1 MPWYS
6 AKYTF
11 EYDRTRTALGQ
22 QGFATAFA
30 SLGVSLSK
38 AMGTAGF
45 EASGAASLDQLR
57 AFLSTPRPGDPP
69 SASEATRLL
78 DAVGAT
84 PALSAS
90 ERQRAAAVKMLRHT
104 YLVRQRGGQSTWML
118 SLPDDFTQWPEAALG
133 AATADAAK
141 DLLGSSNEHFS
152 GVDLQNLSDGMQD
165 ALRWCQKAMF
175 VLGQLQGSG
184 QGKADAMA
192 LVRRWFAE
200 PATTDTEAA
209 AAGATLLRGFK
220 TIAGALNRNQVILTD
235 FVPLRGAAP
244 GSDEEGY
251 LDSEAFVFALSGRER
266 LDVVYIERD
275 FFRPGGTVAGK
286 GNWSRILVHEM
297 SHLVVGTADVPAG
310 ADSRYAWY
318 GIAPNPNFTAAEA
331 LTNADNWAFF
341 AADCAGALSPGER
354 TAALRVR

>member
-6 AKYTF
+6 EKYTI
-11 EYDRTRTALGQ
+11 EYDRAKTALTQ
-22 QGFATAFA
+22 QGFAAGFA
-30 SLGVSLSK
+30 PLGTELGK
-38 AMGTAGF
+38 AMGAAGF
-45 EASGAASLDQLR
+45 EASGAAAFDQLR
-57 AFLSTPRPGDPP
+57 AFLATPKPGDPA

-78 DAVGAT
+78 DAVGAS
-84 PALSAS
+84 PALTTG

-118 SLPDDFTQWPEAALG
+118 SLPDDFTQWPETALAG
-133 AATADAAK
+133 VTADAAK
-141 DLLGSSNEHFS
+141 TLLGSSNEHFS
-152 GVDLQNLSDGMQD
+152 GVDLKNLSDGMQD

-175 VLGQLQGSG
+175 VLGQLQGAG
-184 QGKADAMA
+184 QGKADAVT
-192 LVRRWFAE
+192 LVRRWFGE
-200 PATTDTEAA
+200 PVTSDADIA
-209 AAGATLLRGFK
+209 AAGATLLQGFK
-220 TIAGALNRNQVILTD
+220 SICGALNRNQVILTD

-251 LDSEAFVFALSGRER
+251 LDSEAFVFAHPRRER

-297 SHLVVGTADVPAG
+297 SHLVVGTADVEAG
-310 ADSRYAWY
+310 ADARYAWY

-341 AADCAGALSPGER
+341 AADCAGALSSGER

>member
-1 MPWYS
+1 MAWYS
-6 AKYTF
+6 AKYTP
-11 EYDRTRTALGQ
+11 EYDRTRAALGQ
-22 QGFATAFA
+22 TGFAARFA
-30 SLGVSLSK
+30 RLGAAVAQ

-45 EASGAASLDQLR
+45 DGSGAASLDELR
-57 AFLSTPRPGDPP
+57 AFLNSPQPGDPP

-118 SLPDDFTQWPEAALG
+118 SLPDDFQQWPEAALAG
-133 AATADAAK
+133 ATPDAAK
-141 DLLGSSNEHFS
+141 ALLGSNNEHFS
-152 GVDLQNLSDGMQD
+152 GVDLKNLSDGMQD

-175 VLGQLQGSG
+175 VLGQLQGAG
-184 QGKADAMA
+184 QGKADAMV
-192 LVRRWFAE
+192 LVRRWFAQSSDSDAE
-200 PATTDTEAA
+200 VA

-244 GSDEEGY
+244 NSDEEGY
-251 LDSEAFVFALSGRER
+251 LDSEAFVFAHPGRER

-297 SHLVVGTADVPAG
+297 SHLVVGTLDVPAG
-310 ADSRYAWY
+310 AESRYAWY
-318 GIAPNPNFTAAEA
+318 GIAPNPNFPLAQT
-331 LTNADNWAFF
+331 LVNADSWAFF

-354 TAALRVR
+354 AAALVVA

>member
-6 AKYTF
+6 AKYTI
-11 EYDRTRTALGQ
+11 EYDRAKTALAQ
-22 QGFATAFA
+22 QGYAAGFAAVGVA
-30 SLGVSLSK
+30 LGK
-38 AMGTAGF
+38 AMGTGGF
-45 EASGAASLDQLR
+45 EPSGAAAFDQLR
-57 AFLSTPRPGDPP
+57 ALLTTPRPGDPA

-84 PALSAS
+84 PTLSSA

-118 SLPDDFTQWPEAALG
+118 SLPDDFTQWPETALASG
-133 AATADAAK
+133 TPDAAK
-141 DLLGSSNEHFS
+141 ALLGSANEHFS
-152 GVDLQNLSDGMQD
+152 GVDIKNLSDGMQD
-165 ALRWCQKAMF
+165 SLRWCQKAVF
-175 VLGQLQGSG
+175 VLGQLQGAG
-184 QGKADAMA
+184 QGKADAMT

-200 PATTDTEAA
+200 PTTTDAEVA
-209 AAGATLLRGFK
+209 AAGAKLLQGFK
-220 TIAGALNRNQVILTD
+220 TISAALNRNQVILTD
-235 FVPLRGAAP
+235 FVPLRSAAP
-244 GSDEEGY
+244 GSDEEGF
-251 LDSEAFVFALSGRER
+251 LDSEAFVFALPGRER

-310 ADSRYAWY
+310 ADARYAWY
-318 GIAPNPNFTAAEA
+318 GIAPNPNFTAAQA

-341 AADCAGALSPGER
+341 AADCAGALSSGER
-354 TAALRVR
+354 AAALRVR

>member
-6 AKYTF
+6 ANYTK
-11 EYDRTRTALGQ
+11 EYDRAKAALAQSGFDA
-22 QGFATAFA
+22 GFARLSAG
-30 SLGVSLSK
+30 LGK

-45 EASGAASLDQLR
+45 EAAGAASFDELR
-57 AFLSTPRPGDPP
+57 TWLSTPRAGDPP

-84 PALSAS
+84 PAMTAA

-118 SLPDDFTQWPEAALG
+118 SLPDAFTDWPEAALAG
-133 AATADAAK
+133 ITADAAK
-141 DLLGSSNEHFS
+141 TLLRSSNEHFS
-152 GVDLQNLSDGMQD
+152 GVDLKNLSDGMQD
-165 ALRWCQKAMF
+165 SLRWAQKALF
-175 VLGQLQGSG
+175 VLGQLNGSG
-184 QGKADAMA
+184 QGKADAMT

-200 PATTDTEAA
+200 PGTSDADVA
-209 AAGATLLRGFK
+209 AAGATLMRGFK
-220 TIAGALNRNQVILTD
+220 TISAALNRNQVVLTD
-235 FVPLRGAAP
+235 FVPLRAAP
-244 GSDEEGY
+244 AGSDEEGF
-251 LDSEAFVFALSGRER
+251 LDSEAFVFALQARER

-286 GNWSRILVHEM
+286 GNWARILVHEM
-297 SHLVVGTADVPAG
+297 SHLVVGTTDVPAG

-318 GIAPNPNFTAAEA
+318 GIAPNPNFTAAKA

-354 TAALRVR
+354 AAALVVR

>member
-6 AKYTF
+6 AKYTL
-11 EYDRTRTALGQ
+11 EYDRTRAALGQ
-22 QGFATAFA
+22 SGFAPRFA
-30 SLGVSLSK
+30 KLDAALVK

-45 EASGAASLDQLR
+45 EASGATTLDDLRSYLASPQ
-57 AFLSTPRPGDPP
+57 PGDPP

-84 PALSAS
+84 PTLPAA

-118 SLPDDFTQWPEAALG
+118 SLPDDFQQWPEDALSG
-133 AATADAAK
+133 ITPDAAK
-141 DLLGSSNEHFS
+141 KLLGSSNEHFS
-152 GVDLQNLSDGMQD
+152 GVDIKNLSDGMQD
-165 ALRWCQKAMF
+165 AMRWCQKAMF
-175 VLGQLQGSG
+175 VLGQMQGAG
-184 QGKADAMA
+184 QAKADAMT

-200 PATTDTEAA
+200 PGNSDAEVA

-220 TIAGALNRNQVILTD
+220 TIAGALNRNQIILTD
-235 FVPLRGAAP
+235 FVPIRGAAQ
-244 GSDEEGY
+244 GSDEEGA
-251 LDSEAFVFALSGRER
+251 LDSEAFVFAHPHRER

-297 SHLVVGTADVPAG
+297 SHLAVGTRDVPAG
-310 ADSRYAWY
+310 QDARYAWY
-318 GIAPNPNFTAAEA
+318 GIAPNPNFPLSDAV
-331 LTNADNWAFF
+331 TNADSWAFF

-354 TAALRVR
+354 AAALVVC

>member
-1 MPWYS
+1 MAWFS
-6 AKYTF
+6 AKYTI
-11 EYDRTRTALGQ
+11 EYDRTKAALAQ
-22 QGFATAFA
+22 AGFAAGFA
-30 SLGVSLSK
+30 RHGMALDK
-38 AMGTAGF
+38 AMGTSGF
-45 EASGAASLDQLR
+45 EPAGAAAFDELR
-57 AFLSTPRPGDPP
+57 ALLATPRPGDPP
-69 SASEATRLL
+69 SATEATRLL
-78 DAVGAT
+78 DAVGASPT
-84 PALSAS
+84 LAAA
-90 ERQRAAAVKMLRHT
+90 ERQRAAAIKMLRHT

-118 SLPDDFTQWPEAALG
+118 SLPDDFGQWPEAALDG
-133 AATADAAK
+133 ATADAART
-141 DLLGSSNEHFS
+141 LLRSSNEHFS
-152 GVDLQNLSDGMQD
+152 DVDLKNLSDGMQD

-175 VLGQLQGSG
+175 VLGQLQGAG

-200 PATTDTEAA
+200 PATADTDAA

-220 TIAGALNRNQVILTD
+220 TIAGALNRNQVLLTD
-235 FVPLRGAAP
+235 FVPLRGAAT

-251 LDSEAFVFALSGRER
+251 LDSEAFVFPLGGRER

-297 SHLVVGTADVPAG
+297 SHLVVGTKDVPAG

-318 GIAPNPNFTAAEA
+318 GIAPNPNFTAAAA

-354 TAALRVR
+354 AAALVVR

>member
-1 MPWYS
+1 MAWY
-6 AKYTF
+6 AARYTI
-11 EYDRTRTALGQ
+11 EYDRAKAALAQ
-22 QGFATAFA
+22 PGFSTPFVKLEAALA
-30 SLGVSLSK
+30 K

-45 EASGAASLDQLR
+45 EPSGAAALDELR
-57 AFLSTPRPGDPP
+57 AFLATPRPGDPP

-78 DAVGAT
+78 DAVGAS
-84 PALSAS
+84 PALTTA
-90 ERQRAAAVKMLRHT
+90 ERQRAAALKMLRHT

-118 SLPDDFTQWPEAALG
+118 SLPDDFDLWPESALAG
-133 AATADAAK
+133 VTADAAK
-141 DLLGSSNEHFS
+141 TLLGSSNEHFS
-152 GVDLQNLSDGMQD
+152 GVDIKNLSDGMQD
-165 ALRWCQKAMF
+165 SLRWCQKAMF
-175 VLGQLQGSG
+175 VLGQLQGAG
-184 QGKADAMA
+184 QGKADAMT

-200 PATTDTEAA
+200 ATTTDTDVA

-220 TIAGALNRNQVILTD
+220 TISGALNRNQVLLTD

-244 GSDEEGY
+244 GSDEEGF
-251 LDSEAFVFALSGRER
+251 LDSEAFVFALGGRER

-297 SHLVVGTADVPAG
+297 SHLVVGTKDVPAG

-318 GIAPNPNFTAAEA
+318 GIAPNPNFTAGAA

-354 TAALRVR
+354 TAALVVR

>member
-6 AKYTF
+6 AKYTI
-11 EYDRTRTALGQ
+11 EYDRAKAALTQQGYATGFAALGIALGQ
-22 QGFATAFA
+22 
-30 SLGVSLSK
+30 

-45 EASGAASLDQLR
+45 EASGAASFDQLR
-57 AFLSTPRPGDPP
+57 TFLAMPKPGDPP

-78 DAVGAT
+78 DAVGAS
-84 PALSAS
+84 PALSTA

-118 SLPDDFTQWPEAALG
+118 SLPDDFQQWPETALAG
-133 AATADAAK
+133 ITPDAAK
-141 DLLGSSNEHFS
+141 ALLGSSNEHFS
-152 GVDLQNLSDGMQD
+152 GVDVKNLSDGMQD

-184 QGKADAMA
+184 QTKADAMT
-192 LVRRWFAE
+192 LVRRWFGE
-200 PATTDTEAA
+200 PTTTDVDIA
-209 AAGATLLRGFK
+209 AAGATLLQGFK
-220 TIAGALNRNQVILTD
+220 TISSGLNRNQVILTD
-235 FVPLRGAAP
+235 FVPLRGAAQ

-251 LDSEAFVFALSGRER
+251 LDSEAFVFALPSRER
-266 LDVVYIERD
+266 LDVIYIERD

-297 SHLVVGTADVPAG
+297 SHLLVGTDDVPAG